1 VGAAELLDNDQR
13 GPLLSQSS
21 DESLLRKRKDLNL
34 SFLSD
39 DDDVDNY
46 DSSDED
52 KQSYRTPVSERLK
65 LESMSV
71 FYSKHIFPVSL
82 GRVQDEYD

>member
-1 VGAAELLDNDQR
+1 LQVGAAELIDNDQR

-39 DDDVDNY
+39 EDDDAEDY
-46 DSSDED
+46 DSSED
-52 KQSYRTPVSERLK
+52 DK
-65 LESMSV
+65 
-71 FYSKHIFPVSL
+71 
-82 GRVQDEYD
+82 